1 MDASQLFIERR
12 KRMKR
17 SIFLV
22 GLLLMALGLSLGA
35 STTFVQTYPNRS
47 VQFVLPGTPGS
58 IIDITGRV
66 LAEDMGKVLGAQ
78 FIPVNKPGAGFTLG
92 TDFVVRSKKDGYT
105 LVYTNSPAIVYARI
119 LSPDTVPYNPDK
131 DLEPLGL
138 HLSFPHALA
147 VQTSAP
153 WKTFGELVDYAKK
166 NPNQVRCSTPG
177 IGSTTHF
184 HLEIL
189 QSLTGA
195 QFNHIPFKS
204 GEAVITALLGG
215 HVEMTFD
222 AVSKIAPHVEA
233 GKMRM
238 LLVTIKSPLFPNVPT
253 LRELG
258 YKQDL
263 VPTWFAMYGPVGMPE
278 EVKKTLIPAIEKA
291 VNNPESKT
299 RVEKLHFVVNY
310 KSPAE
315 QKKLAAEEYEAGLA
329 IAKKIGLY
337 NK

>member
-1 MDASQLFIERR
+1 
-12 KRMKR
+12 MKR
-17 SIFLV
+17 HILITISAFV
-22 GLLLMALGLSLGA
+22 MLGLCSGVPTIQA
-35 STTFVQTYPNRS
+35 DTYPNRP
-47 VQFVLPGTPGS
+47 VQFIVPGTPGS

-105 LVYTNSPAIVYARI
+105 LVYTNSPAIVHARI

-138 HLSFPHALA
+138 HLSFPHAIA

-153 WKTFGELVDYAKK
+153 WKTFGELIEYAKK

-184 HLEIL
+184 HLEII

-258 YKQDL
+258 FKQDL
-263 VPTWFAMYGPVGMPE
+263 VPTWFAMYAPAGIPE
-278 EVKKTLIPAIEKA
+278 EVKKTLIPAIQKA
-291 VNNPESKT
+291 VNNPESKAKL
-299 RVEKLHFVVNY
+299 EKLHFVIDY
-310 KSPAE
+310 KPPAE
-315 QKKLAAEEYEAGLA
+315 QKKLAVEEYDAGLA

-337 NK
+337 NKKPE